1 MQKMTV
7 NELFSGIGAQKR
19 GLDLTGVFDC
29 EVKSTSDINKEA
41 MLSYAAVHCGL
52 TEKLANTY
60 QHYPSKKALFD
71 AIVEASSN
79 GYEERMK
86 RINEAIFNSGNSER
100 PFTEEGQI
108 EIMKNLFIT
117 TVSDEYPKLFREFV
131 LSVHSKHPEL
141 AKIYNSR
148 YIFSQYELYQKVIL
162 KLIEMGVLVDNDA
175 EMMAIEYVS
184 PVTLW
189 VEACS
194 REPERKEEFLS
205 LLEKHI
211 RHFFN
216 VYGKK

>member
-1 MQKMTV
+1 MRRGDTKQQFLLAALK
-7 NELFSGIGAQKR
+7 LFAENGYDSVSVAQIAKQV
-19 GLDLTGVFDC
+19 GCSAPALY
-29 EVKSTSDINKEA
+29 K
-41 MLSYAAVHCGL
+41 
-52 TEKLANTY
+52 
-60 QHYPSKKALFD
+60 HYPSKKALFD

-79 GYEERMK
+79 GYDERMK
-86 RINEAIFNSGNSER
+86 RIHEAIFNSGNSER
-100 PFTEEGQI
+100 PFIEEGQI

-141 AKIYNSR
+141 AKEYNSR

-184 PVTLW
+184 PITLW